1 MNNLPHTKNLELD
14 ISNGW
19 LTVWLNRPNR
29 RNALTNEM
37 IEDFNNVFKS
47 IHDDRSVRGI
57 TFRGKE
63 GVFCAGA
70 DLKAIKSNLDGK
82 PKKEDV
88 IRFSIAAGKFF
99 ESINTL
105 PQVTV
110 MVIEG
115 AAMAGGLGL
124 ACSGDFII
132 THKDTRFSLTETM
145 IGLTPAQI
153 SPFVIQRLGFAK
165 GKQLMLTAAQ
175 INGEEAV
182 NIGLADFVGNKGSE
196 LEELERK
203 IKTQVLKCAPGAVAE
218 TKRLIGLIANI
229 PREEMVFKAGESFAE
244 RVLSDEGREGI
255 ASFLEKRKPGW
266 AV

>member
-19 LTVWLNRPNR
+19 LTIWLNRPNR

-47 IHDDRSVRGI
+47 VRDDRSVRGI
-57 TFRGKE
+57 TFQGKE

-70 DLKAIKSNLDGK
+70 DLKAIKSIFDGK
-82 PKKEDV
+82 SKKEDV
-88 IRFSIAAGKFF
+88 IRFSVAAGNFF

-124 ACSGDFII
+124 ACCGDFII

-145 IGLTPAQI
+145 IGLIPAQI
-153 SPFVIQRLGFAK
+153 SPFVIQRLGFVK
-165 GKQLMLTAAQ
+165 GKQLMLTAVQ
-175 INGEEAV
+175 INGEEAL
-182 NIGLADFVGNKGSE
+182 NIGLADFAGNTASE
-196 LEELERK
+196 LEDLERK
-203 IKTQVLKCAPGAVAE
+203 IKNQVLKCAPGAVAE
-218 TKRLIGLIANI
+218 TKRLIRLIADI
-229 PREEMVFKAGESFAE
+229 PREELVSKAGKNFAE

-255 ASFLEKRKPGW
+255 ASFLEKRKPEWG
-266 AV
+266 V

>member
-1 MNNLPHTKNLELD
+1 M
-14 ISNGW
+14 
-19 LTVWLNRPNR
+19 
-29 RNALTNEM
+29 
-37 IEDFNNVFKS
+37 
-47 IHDDRSVRGI
+47 
-57 TFRGKE
+57 
-63 GVFCAGA
+63 
-70 DLKAIKSNLDGK
+70 
-82 PKKEDV
+82 
-88 IRFSIAAGKFF
+88 
-99 ESINTL
+99 

-115 AAMAGGLGL
+115 AAMAGGLGI

-132 THKDTRFSLTETM
+132 THTDTRFSLTETM

-165 GKQLMLTAAQ
+165 GKQLMPTGTQ
-175 INGEEAV
+175 INGKEAV
-182 NIGLADFVGNKGSE
+182 TIGLADFAGNTESE
-196 LEELERK
+196 LEELEQN
-203 IKTQVLKCAPGAVAE
+203 IKTQVLKCAPGAIAE

-229 PREEMVFKAGESFAE
+229 PREEMVSRAGKSFAE

>member
-1 MNNLPHTKNLELD
+1 MTNLPHTKNLELD
-14 ISNGW
+14 ISSGW
-19 LTVWLNRPNR
+19 LTIWLNRPNR
-29 RNALTNEM
+29 RNALNNEM

-47 IHDDRSVRGI
+47 VHDDRSVRGI

-70 DLKAIKSNLDGK
+70 DLKAIKSQFDGK
-82 PKKEDV
+82 SKKEDV
-88 IRFSIAAGKFF
+88 IRFSVAAGNFF

-153 SPFVIQRLGFAK
+153 SPLVIQRVGFTK
-165 GKQLMLTAAQ
+165 GKQLMVSAAQ
-175 INGEEAV
+175 INGEEAGT
-182 NIGLADFVGNKGSE
+182 IGLADFVGNTDSK
-196 LEELERK
+196 LEELEQN

-218 TKRLIGLIANI
+218 TKRLIGLIAKI
-229 PREEMVFKAGESFAE
+229 SREEMVSKAGEIFAE

>member
-1 MNNLPHTKNLELD
+1 MTNLPQTKNLILD
-14 ISNGW
+14 LSNGW
-19 LTVWLNRPNR
+19 LTIWLNRPNS
-29 RNALTNEM
+29 RNALTNDM
-37 IEDFNNVFKS
+37 IEDFNNVFNS
-47 IHDDRSVRGI
+47 VGDDRSVRGI

-70 DLKAIKSNLDGK
+70 DLKAIKSIFDGK
-82 PKKEDV
+82 SKKEDV
-88 IRFSIAAGKFF
+88 IRFSVAAGNFF
-99 ESINTL
+99 ESINAL

-165 GKQLMLTAAQ
+165 GKQLMLS
-175 INGEEAV
+175 GK
-182 NIGLADFVGNKGSE
+182 IGRASC
-196 LEELERK
+196 R
-203 IKTQVLKCAPGAVAE
+203 
-218 TKRLIGLIANI
+218 
-229 PREEMVFKAGESFAE
+229 E
-244 RVLSDEGREGI
+244 RV
-255 ASFLEKRKPGW
+255 
-266 AV
+266 

>member
-1 MNNLPHTKNLELD
+1 MTNLPHTKNLELD
-14 ISNGW
+14 ISNDW
-19 LTVWLNRPNR
+19 LTIWLNRPNS

-37 IEDFNNVFKS
+37 IEDFNNVFNS
-47 IHDDRSVRGI
+47 IRDDRSVRGI

-70 DLKAIKSNLDGK
+70 DLKAIQSMFDGK
-82 PKKEDV
+82 SKKEDV
-88 IRFSIAAGKFF
+88 IRFSIAAGNFF

-124 ACSGDFII
+124 ACCGDFII

-153 SPFVIQRLGFAK
+153 SPFVIQRLGFVK
-165 GKQLMLTAAQ
+165 GKQLMLTAVQ
-175 INGEEAV
+175 I
-182 NIGLADFVGNKGSE
+182 
-196 LEELERK
+196 
-203 IKTQVLKCAPGAVAE
+203 
-218 TKRLIGLIANI
+218 
-229 PREEMVFKAGESFAE
+229 
-244 RVLSDEGREGI
+244 
-255 ASFLEKRKPGW
+255 
-266 AV
+266 

>member
-1 MNNLPHTKNLELD
+1 MIKLPHTENLELNL
-14 ISNGW
+14 SNSW
-19 LTVWLNRPNR
+19 LTIWLNRPDN
-29 RNALTNEM
+29 RNALSDEM

-47 IHDDRSVRGI
+47 VRDNRSVRGI

-70 DLKAIKSNLDGK
+70 DLKAIKSIFDGK
-82 PKKEDV
+82 SKKEDV
-88 IRFSIAAGKFF
+88 IRFSIAAGNFF
-99 ESINTL
+99 ESINVL

-124 ACSGDFII
+124 ACTGDFII

-165 GKQLMLTAAQ
+165 GKQLMLTAAHF
-175 INGEEAV
+175 NGEEAV
-182 NIGLADFVGNKGSE
+182 KFGLADFAGNTESE
-196 LEELERK
+196 LDALEQK
-203 IKTQVLKCAPGAVAE
+203 IKAQVLRCAPGAVAE
-218 TKRLIGLIANI
+218 TKRLIGLIANT
-229 PREEMVFKAGESFAE
+229 PREDMVTLAGESFAN
-244 RVLSDEGREGI
+244 RVLSNEGREGI
-255 ASFLEKRKPGW
+255 TSFLEKRKPGW

>member
-1 MNNLPHTKNLELD
+1 MTNLPHTKNLILD
-14 ISNGW
+14 LSNGW
-19 LTVWLNRPNR
+19 LTIWLNRPDN
-29 RNALTNEM
+29 RNALSNEM
-37 IEDFNNVFKS
+37 IEDFNNVFKLVR
-47 IHDDRSVRGI
+47 DDRLVRGI

-70 DLKAIKSNLDGK
+70 DLKEIKSKFDGK
-82 PKKEDV
+82 SKKEDV
-88 IRFSIAAGKFF
+88 IRFSVAAGNFF
-99 ESINTL
+99 ESINAL

-165 GKQLMLTAAQ
+165 GKQLMLSGTQ

-182 NIGLADFVGNKGSE
+182 TIGLADFAGNTDSE
-196 LEELERK
+196 LEELEQN

-229 PREEMVFKAGESFAE
+229 PREEMVSKAGESFAE

-266 AV
+266 SV

>member
-19 LTVWLNRPNR
+19 LNIWLNRPNR

-47 IHDDRSVRGI
+47 IHDDRSVRGS

-70 DLKAIKSNLDGK
+70 DLKAIKSKFDGK
-82 PKKEDV
+82 SKKEDV
-88 IRFSIAAGKFF
+88 IRFSIAAGNFF
-99 ESINTL
+99 ESINAL

-175 INGEEAV
+175 ING
-182 NIGLADFVGNKGSE
+182 
-196 LEELERK
+196 
-203 IKTQVLKCAPGAVAE
+203 
-218 TKRLIGLIANI
+218 
-229 PREEMVFKAGESFAE
+229 
-244 RVLSDEGREGI
+244 
-255 ASFLEKRKPGW
+255 
-266 AV
+266 

>member
-1 MNNLPHTKNLELD
+1 MTNLPQTKNLILD
-14 ISNGW
+14 LSNGW
-19 LTVWLNRPNR
+19 LTIWLNRPNS
-29 RNALTNEM
+29 RNALTNDM
-37 IEDFNNVFKS
+37 IEDFNNVFNS
-47 IHDDRSVRGI
+47 VGDDRSVRGI

-70 DLKAIKSNLDGK
+70 DLKAIKSIFDGK
-82 PKKEDV
+82 SKKEDV
-88 IRFSIAAGKFF
+88 IRFSVAAGNFF
-99 ESINTL
+99 ESINAL

-165 GKQLMLTAAQ
+165 GKQLMLSGTQ

-182 NIGLADFVGNKGSE
+182 TIGLADFAGNTDSE
-196 LEELERK
+196 LEELEQN
-203 IKTQVLKCAPGAVAE
+203 IKTQILKCAPGAVAE
-218 TKRLIGLIANI
+218 TKRLIGLIAKI
-229 PREEMVFKAGESFAE
+229 PREEMVSKAGESFAE

-266 AV
+266 SV

>member
-19 LTVWLNRPNR
+19 LTIWLNRPNR

-47 IHDDRSVRGI
+47 VRDDRSVRGI

-70 DLKAIKSNLDGK
+70 DLKAIKSNFDGK
-82 PKKEDV
+82 SKKEDV
-88 IRFSIAAGKFF
+88 IRFSVAAGTFF

-132 THKDTRFSLTETM
+132 TQ
-145 IGLTPAQI
+145 IGRA
-153 SPFVIQRLGFAK
+153 SCR
-165 GKQLMLTAAQ
+165 
-175 INGEEAV
+175 
-182 NIGLADFVGNKGSE
+182 
-196 LEELERK
+196 
-203 IKTQVLKCAPGAVAE
+203 
-218 TKRLIGLIANI
+218 
-229 PREEMVFKAGESFAE
+229 E
-244 RVLSDEGREGI
+244 RV
-255 ASFLEKRKPGW
+255 
-266 AV
+266 